1 MSIERTNRAT
11 AAALGFILVAG
22 IFAGLAVAVKL
33 TLPAPAI
40 DADRAAE
47 RSKALTEIRA
57 TEEATLTTAAVID
70 SKHGVIRLP
79 IDTAMSLAA
88 EKWQNPSAAR
98 ADLNARAEKSVA
110 PVKTESF
117 E

>member
-1 MSIERTNRAT
+1 MTIERINRAT
-11 AAALGFILVAG
+11 AAAIGFLAVAG
-22 IFAGLAVAVKL
+22 IFAALAVAVKL

-40 DADRAAE
+40 DADRAAVRSQALAEISAAEE
-47 RSKALTEIRA
+47 RELAN
-57 TEEATLTTAAVID
+57 AAVID
-70 SKHGVIRLP
+70 YKRGTVRLP
-79 IDTAMSLAA
+79 IAAAMALAA

-110 PVKTESF
+110 PVKAESF